1 MPGHGLIFPAHWGE
15 KVSRTMLPK
24 LLIVEDDADG
34 RDALAELF
42 RLQGFEVASAAD
54 GEATLARLRSARFD
68 VVVMDL
74 GLPNGGSG
82 LGLIRTICATE
93 ERPAVV
99 VFTGH
104 HRLKADAE
112 AAGCDAFVLKPDLE
126 GLLATISSAIA
137 AEGMR
142 RA

>member
-1 MPGHGLIFPAHWGE
+1 
-15 KVSRTMLPK
+15 
-24 LLIVEDDADG
+24 
-34 RDALAELF
+34 
-42 RLQGFEVASAAD
+42 
-54 GEATLARLRSARFD
+54 
-68 VVVMDL
+68 
-74 GLPNGGSG
+74 